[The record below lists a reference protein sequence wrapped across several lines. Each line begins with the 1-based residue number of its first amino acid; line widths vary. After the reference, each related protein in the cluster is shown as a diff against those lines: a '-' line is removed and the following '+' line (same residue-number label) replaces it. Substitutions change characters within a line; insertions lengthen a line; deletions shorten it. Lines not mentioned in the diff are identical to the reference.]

1 VRTFSLPKALTSVV
15 SLTLLLAAGCSKATP
30 PVRPSEAP
38 AAAAPSAP
46 PAAAQSAAPAPG
58 ARPAVMEEGTG
69 GAGPLS
75 YPGMDFSSLSPDAQR
90 ELATVLSDE
99 FCYCGCPHSLGA
111 CLQEHAPCKHAK
123 RMARLAA
130 SLVKEGLPG
139 TETIV
144 ALSKYY
150 ASFRAPRAQLQ
161 VDERLCQGKKDAPVT
176 LVEFADFECPS
187 CGAAHP
193 RLAAFMKKN
202 AEKVRFCYS
211 PYPLPN
217 HPNAL
222 PAAQAALFAR
232 DQGKF
237 WELHD
242 LLFENQF
249 DLSPANLP
257 KLVQKAGLDPAAFQ
271 KALKAGTYLK
281 ELEGFKAAG
290 ARANIR
296 GTPSLF
302 FNGRPYA
309 LGFAEDQLR
318 HSAEDEAEWRAN
330 NGAWS
335 KD

>member
-1 VRTFSLPKALTSVV
+1 M
-15 SLTLLLAAGCSKATP
+15 AAD
-30 PVRPSEAP
+30 
-38 AAAAPSAP
+38 
-46 PAAAQSAAPAPG
+46 
-58 ARPAVMEEGTG
+58 GTG
-69 GAGPLS
+69 GSGGLTG
-75 YPGMDFSSLSPDAQR
+75 YPGMDFSSLPADAQR

-111 CLQEHAPCKHAK
+111 CLKEHTPCRHAK

-130 SLVKEGLPG
+130 SLVKDGLPG

-150 ASFRAPRAQLQ
+150 AGFRAPRAQIQ
-161 VDERLCQGKKDAPVT
+161 VDERLCQGNKSAPVT
-176 LVEFADFECPS
+176 MVEFADFECPS

-202 AEKVRFCYS
+202 AEKVRFCFS
-211 PYPLPN
+211 PYPLPS

-242 LLFENQF
+242 VLFENQT
-249 DLSPANLP
+249 DLGPANLP
-257 KLVQKAGLDPAAFQ
+257 KLVAKAGLDPAAFQ

-281 ELEGFKAAG
+281 EIERFKAQG
-290 ARANIR
+290 AAANIR
-296 GTPSLF
+296 GTPSVF
-302 FNGRPYA
+302 FNGRPYE
-309 LGFAEDQLR
+309 LGFSEDQLR
-318 HSAEDEAEWRAN
+318 HSAEDETEWRSSGN
-330 NGAWS
+330 AWA

>member
-1 VRTFSLPKALTSVV
+1 MSVSKASSLALA
-15 SLTLLLAAGCSKATP
+15 LGALLLVGAGG
-30 PVRPSEAP
+30 
-38 AAAAPSAP
+38 
-46 PAAAQSAAPAPG
+46 APG
-58 ARPAVMEEGTG
+58 PVSPALKG
-69 GAGPLS
+69 

-90 ELATVLSDE
+90 ELATVLEDE

-111 CLQEHAPCKHAK
+111 CLKEHTPCKHAK

-130 SLVKEGLPG
+130 SLVKEGMPG

-150 ASFRAPRAQLQ
+150 ASFRAKRAQLT
-161 VDERLCQGKKDAPVT
+161 VGAGGIDERMCTGSKSAPVT

-193 RLAAFMKKN
+193 KLAAFAKKHG
-202 AEKVRFCYS
+202 ERVRFCYA

-222 PAAQAALFAR
+222 PAAQAALWAR

-242 LLFENQF
+242 VLFENQW
-249 DLSPANLP
+249 DLANLP
-257 KLVQKAGLDPAAFQ
+257 KLIAKAGLDPAAFQ

-281 ELEGFKAAG
+281 ELERYKAMG
-290 ARANIR
+290 AAANIR

-302 FNGRPYA
+302 FNGRPYE
-309 LGFAEDQLR
+309 LGFGEDQLR

-330 NGAWS
+330 NGAWAA
-335 KD
+335 D